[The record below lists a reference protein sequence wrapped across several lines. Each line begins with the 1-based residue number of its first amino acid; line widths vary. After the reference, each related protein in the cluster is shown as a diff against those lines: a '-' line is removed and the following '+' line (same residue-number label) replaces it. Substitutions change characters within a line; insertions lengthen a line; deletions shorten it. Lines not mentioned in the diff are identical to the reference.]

1 MIKRHSLALLLLSLS
16 LTACDRSPEQP
27 EPKTSADHVS
37 SAAHAASAP
46 MPSTVAIQAQE
57 APKAINYQAQFE
69 QSDKQISHFMDL
81 LDNPNTSQTQRVQIL
96 CVDWPNVYKAEYI
109 PALVHLKPN
118 QFTEAKLL
126 AELKTATDYYK
137 EGSGIVCK

>member
-1 MIKRHSLALLLLSLS
+1 MMKRHSLALLLLSLS

-37 SAAHAASAP
+37 SAVHSASAP
-46 MPSTVAIQAQE
+46 MRSSEAVQAQK

-96 CVDWPNVYKAEYI
+96 CVDWPNVYKSEYI

-118 QFTEAKLL
+118 QFNETKLL
-126 AELKTATDYYK
+126 AELRTATDYYK

>member
-1 MIKRHSLALLLLSLS
+1 MMKRHSLALLLLSLS

-37 SAAHAASAP
+37 SAVHSASAP
-46 MPSTVAIQAQE
+46 MRSSEAVQAQK

-81 LDNPNTSQTQRVQIL
+81 LDNPNTSQTQSASRFCASIGPMFINL
-96 CVDWPNVYKAEYI
+96 NTYRRGSFKAKS
-109 PALVHLKPN
+109 V
-118 QFTEAKLL
+118 
-126 AELKTATDYYK
+126 
-137 EGSGIVCK
+137 